1 MPKKAKTNLWLVV
14 ALGNPGKKYE
24 HSRHNI
30 GWQALAQF
38 KLPWHEVK
46 NFFAVVA
53 AAEMWGQK
61 ILFAEPQTFM
71 NDSGKAVAAIMNFY
85 KISPDN
91 LIVIHDDLDFPLGT
105 HKIQKNRSAAGH
117 NGVASII
124 EYLGTQNFYRIRLG
138 ITGATKEN
146 FADMADYVL
155 APFLP
160 DERAALKNKFD
171 KIPEL
176 LQAVIDY

>member
-1 MPKKAKTNLWLVV
+1 MPKKAKSNLWLVV

-46 NFFAVVA
+46 NFWANVA

-61 ILFAEPQTFM
+61 ILFVEPQTFM
-71 NDSGKAVAAIMNFY
+71 NESGKAVAAIMNFY

-105 HKIQKNRSAAGH
+105 HKIQKDRSAAGH

-124 EYLGTQNFYRIRLG
+124 EHLGTQNFQRVRLG
-138 ITGATKEN
+138 ITAASKEK
-146 FADMADYVL
+146 FADTADYVL
-155 APFLP
+155 APFL
-160 DERAALKNKFD
+160 AAEKVVLKTTFD

-176 LQAVIDY
+176 LHSIVTK